1 MDQSFYITQIND
13 RSEKSICTRNVL
25 ESLPEWFG
33 NKQSLEEYVEQ
44 VKDFPFWCACLKS
57 GQYIG
62 FFSAKIHYG
71 HTGDLFVCGV
81 LPEYQRRGIGE
92 ALYKTVESWF
102 IQNGCNFVIVK
113 TLSDIVTYEPYAKTR
128 KFYEKLGFSPLI
140 TLTEMWDENNPSLI
154 MLKPLS
160 QI

>member
-1 MDQSFYITQIND
+1 M
-13 RSEKSICTRNVL
+13 
-25 ESLPEWFG
+25 
-33 NKQSLEEYVEQ
+33 
-44 VKDFPFWCACLKS
+44 
-57 GQYIG
+57 
-62 FFSAKIHYG
+62 
-71 HTGDLFVCGV
+71 CGV
-81 LPEYQRRGIGE
+81 LPEYQRRGIGK

-113 TLSDIVTYEPYAKTR
+113 TLSDIVTYEPYAKNR

-140 TLTEMWDENNPSLI
+140 TLTEMWDENNPCLI